1 MGPMVLQQRRE
12 CPQCG
17 GIGYKLERQQHEIE
31 VHVPIGGRH
40 GENITIAQ
48 EGNQYP
54 DMVGG
59 DVVIS
64 LRLQKHKIFSRKG
77 ADLGMNYSL
86 SLRQALCGYKIRMPH
101 VSGKTISITPH
112 SIDDDDS
119 HHNYEIVQPGS
130 LKVVHTMGLPQRFSP
145 HIKGHLYIVMDVKM
159 PLYNTLTKE
168 TIQTFRKILP
178 DTQSNIEADDD
189 NEDGNED

>member
-31 VHVPIGGRH
+31 VHIPIGGRH

-54 DMVGG
+54 DMIGG

-64 LRLQKHKIFSRKG
+64 LRLQKHKLFSRKG

-86 SLRQALCGYKIRMPH
+86 SLRQALCGYKIRIPH
-101 VSGKTISITPH
+101 VSGKTLSITPH
-112 SIDDDDS
+112 SIDDEDS

-130 LKVVHTMGLPQRFSP
+130 LKVVHTMGLPQSNSNSNQKKKP
-145 HIKGHLYIVMDVKM
+145 QSKKNNN
-159 PLYNTLTKE
+159 P
-168 TIQTFRKILP
+168 KINNLK
-178 DTQSNIEADDD
+178 IRRV
-189 NEDGNED
+189 